1 MGGCGRV
8 GRDTA
13 MIEDSDRALV
23 REAVAEIISDELRW
37 IEITRSGVKLLPQK
51 VRIVRA
57 SRAKA
62 QERRSDAGELLTA
75 EYIVIGEVNLDISPK
90 DRFVADGEVL
100 EVIYVDPHS
109 GVQRVAELISR
120 G

>member
-1 MGGCGRV
+1 
-8 GRDTA
+8 
-13 MIEDSDRALV
+13 MIDDFDRADI
-23 REAVAEIISDELRW
+23 RGAVTEIIADEGRW
-37 IEITRSGVKLLPQK
+37 IEIVRGDVKLLPQK

-75 EYIVIGEVNLDISPK
+75 EYLIVGEVGLDIAPK
-90 DRFVADGEVL
+90 DRLVVDGEVL

-109 GVQRVAELISR
+109 SIQRVAEAISR